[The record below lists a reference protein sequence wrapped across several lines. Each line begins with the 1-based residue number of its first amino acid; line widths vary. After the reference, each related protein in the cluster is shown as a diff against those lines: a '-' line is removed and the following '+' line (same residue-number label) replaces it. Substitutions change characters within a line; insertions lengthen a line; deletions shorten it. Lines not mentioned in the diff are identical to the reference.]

1 MRALLSILLLVLL
14 CPLLRAE
21 DAVLSPD
28 SAESAPVIICYDPP
42 FGYSYAANGESA
54 SAEHFREHLQ
64 TSSLIN
70 YINYISDDMLWE
82 SETSGGWANA
92 DRMLFSFRGNS
103 YEWNRFY
110 LNSFR
115 LDSRF
120 FSGSMLYVPDMQQT
134 NLRTDSE
141 RGAIFLED
149 CPRNDRLSVE
159 GNIGGIG
166 GISPGTRQIINIFHK
181 SAEERLWKPI
191 EVRNHQLWAG
201 ETSLTYGFPSASGRK
216 LYQRLYANFGSRRIA
231 CFNEGGVVTL
241 EEQIP
246 GVTYA
251 RYDAPYCKV
260 QLDGELPLGKK
271 VEPENLSLHYVL
283 DYQQRP
289 DLYSELGYGYFEV
302 ARYKGGSASVYIN
315 YDAPSDR
322 DILTTGLTYALHD
335 TYHPFRNFE
344 RNIVDQDGEGFD
356 PWNADGRLHELSWP
370 IRFVHRFA
378 DAPGL
383 MLLLD
388 SYNSLLH
395 FSQAADSW
403 GHNLYVQYE
412 NMPREDWYRYDF
424 TGRDFSAAMLEN
436 TLSIHYDKSFTRW
449 FALRAN
455 AGIACD
461 GIVLRDKHLLMPSAE
476 AELALNFH
484 RKRWFD
490 ASLILGH
497 YRTKYTWN
505 QLRLLSSDYQNGVLS
520 GPYAPYPYYGGEYL
534 SVRKGM
540 QQPQYAVLDLPIEF
554 TVDQKG
560 GKTHTFSILS
570 TARLYYH
577 NWTITPG
584 TFGTFETPETPYLL
598 TYQEPV
604 AGAGI
609 FALPLYLSN
618 TLKYTYQGPKV
629 FFSLSWQ
636 SYQMSGL
643 TTLGNGP
650 ENNSISTLQYSMLYP
665 TLGENLK
672 NPESPVRAL
681 GRLDQDK
688 AFIFRIQ
695 LGANITKNIQYML
708 NFHFQD
714 GTPICNYV
722 TDGGRLYAR
731 NTKGINPSDGHFGM
745 RKDAYFNFDMK
756 LSYRGNI
763 NMRNQQLDAPGA
775 LPFSVELLCYNIYD
789 FGTTWYEYSFD
800 QYMEHGRRTLA
811 EVIPRGLTLKL
822 SVGLTK
828 NR

>member
-1 MRALLSILLLVLL
+1 MRSSATLILLLLF
-14 CPLLRAE
+14 CSLLRAE
-21 DAVLSPD
+21 GVAYAD
-28 SAESAPVIICYDPP
+28 STELKGTVACPKT
-42 FGYSYAANGESA
+42 GENA
-54 SAEHFREHLQ
+54 SAAHFREHLQ

-92 DRMLFSFRGNS
+92 DRMLFSIRGNS

-110 LNSFR
+110 LNGFR

-120 FSGSMLYVPDMQQT
+120 HSGSMLYVPDMQQT
-134 NLRTDSE
+134 SLSTDVE
-141 RGAIFLED
+141 RGVLHLSNDGASDHFLFN
-149 CPRNDRLSVE
+149 RASIE
-159 GNIGGIG
+159 GNIGGVG

-191 EVRNHQLWAG
+191 ELRNHQLWAG
-201 ETSLTYGFPSASGRK
+201 EMSVAYELPDPSHTHT

-231 CFNEGGVVTL
+231 CFNEGGVISL
-241 EEQIP
+241 EEHTP
-246 GVTYA
+246 GITYA
-251 RYDAPYCKV
+251 RYDAPYFKV
-260 QLDGELPLGKK
+260 QMEGELPLGKR
-271 VEPENLSLHYVL
+271 VQPFRLYYLF
-283 DYQQRP
+283 DMQQRP
-289 DLYSELGYGYFEV
+289 DLYSELGYNLQEV
-302 ARYKGGSASVYIN
+302 VDYKGYSASLY
-315 YDAPSDR
+315 
-322 DILTTGLTYALHD
+322 LKKGKTFTTGLTYALHD
-335 TYHPFRNFE
+335 AGHAYRNFE

-356 PWNADGRLHELSWP
+356 PWNADGRLHELSWAVNYRY
-370 IRFVHRFA
+370 RFLIHPYVKQSLYLKL
-378 DAPGL
+378 DA
-383 MLLLD
+383 
-388 SYNSLLH
+388 YNTLLH

-403 GHNLYVQYE
+403 GHNLFVKYE

-424 TGRDFSAAMLEN
+424 SGRDFSAGMLEN
-436 TLSIHYDKSFTRW
+436 TLSLEYSRYVTNWFT
-449 FALRAN
+449 LRAN

-461 GIVLRDKHLLMPSAE
+461 GILLRDKQLLVPSAE
-476 AELALNFH
+476 AELALAFRRLN
-484 RKRWFD
+484 WFE
-490 ASLILGH
+490 ASLIFGH

-534 SVRKGM
+534 SVRKGI
-540 QQPQYAVLDLPIEF
+540 QQPQYAVVDLPIEF
-554 TVDQKG
+554 TVNQKG
-560 GKTHTFSILS
+560 GKTHKFSILS

-577 NWTITPG
+577 NWTIARNGAALEAPTA
-584 TFGTFETPETPYLL
+584 EAPYLL
-598 TYQEPV
+598 TYQAPV
-604 AGAGI
+604 EGAGM

-643 TTLGNGP
+643 TTLGNGA

-695 LGANITKNIQYML
+695 LGANITKNVQYML

-745 RKDAYFNFDMK
+745 RKDAYFNIDMK
-756 LSYRGNI
+756 LAYRGNI

-822 SVGLTK
+822 SIGLSK
-828 NR
+828 RP

>member
-1 MRALLSILLLVLL
+1 MRAEETVL
-14 CPLLRAE
+14 PG
-21 DAVLSPD
+21 D
-28 SAESAPVIICYDPP
+28 SAGTAPVIACYAPP
-42 FGYSYAANGESA
+42 FSYSFAANGEGA
-54 SAEHFREHLQ
+54 SAGHFREHLQ

-110 LNSFR
+110 LNGFR
-115 LDSRF
+115 LDSHF

-134 NLRTDSE
+134 NLQTDSE
-141 RGAIFLED
+141 RGALYLED
-149 CPRNDRLSVE
+149 FGKNDRFSVE

-201 ETSLTYGFPSASGRK
+201 ETSLTYGIPSSFGRK
-216 LYQRLYANFGSRRIA
+216 YYQRLYANFGSRRIVR
-231 CFNEGGVVTL
+231 FNEGGVISSKDP
-241 EEQIP
+241 EP
-246 GVTYA
+246 GF
-251 RYDAPYCKV
+251 YDAPYCKV
-260 QLDGELPLGKK
+260 QLDGKLPLGKK
-271 VEPENLSLHYVL
+271 VNPDRLSLHYVL

-289 DLYSELGYGYFEV
+289 DLYSEFGYGSSEV
-302 ARYKGGSASVYIN
+302 ADYKGFSASAYVN
-315 YDAPSDR
+315 YEALSDR
-322 DILTTGLTYALHD
+322 DVLTTGFTYALHD
-335 TYHPFRNFE
+335 VCRTDRNYE

-356 PWNADGRLHELSWP
+356 PWFADGRLHELSLP
-370 IRFVHRFA
+370 VRFVHRFA
-378 DAPGL
+378 DVAGL
-383 MLLLD
+383 KVLLD
-388 SYNSLLH
+388 SYNSFLH

-424 TGRDFSAAMLEN
+424 SGRDFSAGMLEN

-449 FALRAN
+449 FALRVN

-476 AELALNFH
+476 AELALKFH

-520 GPYAPYPYYGGEYL
+520 GSYAPYPYYGGEYL
-534 SVRKGM
+534 AIRKGI
-540 QQPQYAVLDLPIEF
+540 QQPKYAVVDLPIEF

-560 GKTHTFSILS
+560 GKSHKFSILS

-577 NWTITPG
+577 NWTIAHNPSYQLHDEG
-584 TFGTFETPETPYLL
+584 SLPYVL

-604 AGAGI
+604 VGAGM

-695 LGANITKNIQYML
+695 LGANITKNLQYML

-745 RKDAYFNFDMK
+745 RKDAYFNMDMK

-763 NMRNQQLDAPGA
+763 NMRNQQPDAPGA
-775 LPFSVELLCYNIYD
+775 LPFAVELLCYNIYD

-822 SVGLTK
+822 SVGLSK

>member
-1 MRALLSILLLVLL
+1 M
-14 CPLLRAE
+14 RAE
-21 DAVLSPD
+21 DVVLSAD
-28 SAESAPVIICYDPP
+28 SANRESVVVWYDPP
-42 FGYSYAANGESA
+42 FGYSYAMNGEAVSA
-54 SAEHFREHLQ
+54 LDFREHLQ

-92 DRMLFSFRGNS
+92 DRMLFSIRGNS

-110 LNSFR
+110 LNGFR

-120 FSGSMLYVPDMQQT
+120 LSGSMLYVPDMQQT
-134 NLRTDSE
+134 TIRTDAE
-141 RGAIFLED
+141 RGAIHLED
-149 CPRNDRLSVE
+149 SWKIDRFSVE

-191 EVRNHQLWAG
+191 EMRNHQLWAG
-201 ETSLTYGFPSASGRK
+201 ETSLTYGIPSASGSK
-216 LYQRLYANFGSRRIA
+216 LYQRLYANFGNRRIVR
-231 CFNEGGVVTL
+231 FNEGGVIAAADP
-241 EEQIP
+241 EP
-246 GVTYA
+246 NF
-251 RYDAPYCKV
+251 YDAPYYKL

-271 VEPENLSLHYVL
+271 VNPDNLTLHYVL

-289 DLYSELGYGYFEV
+289 DLYSELGYGFPEV
-302 ARYKGGSASVYIN
+302 ANYKGGSASAYIN
-315 YDAPSDR
+315 YDSPSGR

-335 TYHPFRNFE
+335 ACRLDRNYE

-356 PWNADGRLHELSWP
+356 PWFADGRLNELSWAL
-370 IRFVHRFA
+370 RFVHSFA
-378 DAPGL
+378 DVPNL
-383 MLLLD
+383 KVLLD
-388 SYNSLLH
+388 SYNSFLH

-403 GHNLYVQYE
+403 EHNLYVQYE

-424 TGRDFSAAMLEN
+424 SGHDFSAAMLEN
-436 TLSIHYDKSFTRW
+436 TLSLMYDKDITRW
-449 FALRAN
+449 LRLRAS

-461 GIVLRDKHLLMPSAE
+461 GIILRDKQLLVPSAE

-490 ASLILGH
+490 ASIILGH

-505 QLRLLSSDYQNGVLS
+505 QLRLLSSDYQNGTLS
-520 GPYAPYPYYGGEYL
+520 GQYAPYPYYGGEYL
-534 SVRKGM
+534 SVRKGI
-540 QQPQYAVLDLPIEF
+540 QQPQYALVDLPIEF
-554 TVDQKG
+554 TVHQKG
-560 GKTHTFSILS
+560 NKKHKFSILS

-577 NWTITPG
+577 NWQITHNPDYTG
-584 TFGTFETPETPYLL
+584 EIGEKPYLL
-598 TYQEPV
+598 TYQQPV
-604 AGAGI
+604 EGAGM

-643 TTLGNGP
+643 TTLGNGA
-650 ENNSISTLQYSMLYP
+650 ENNSISTLSYSMLYP

-688 AFIFRIQ
+688 AFICRVQ
-695 LGANITKNIQYML
+695 LGANITQNVQYML

-722 TDGGRLYAR
+722 TDNGRLYAR

-745 RKDAYFNFDMK
+745 RKDAFFNFDMK

-763 NMRNQQLDAPGA
+763 NMRNQQLDARGA

-822 SVGLTK
+822 SIGLSK

>member
-1 MRALLSILLLVLL
+1 MRRYSVIISLVFLL
-14 CPLLRAE
+14 CPFLWAE
-21 DAVLSPD
+21 EKKSCEDSIRLIRDVLPAAVPQT
-28 SAESAPVIICYDPP
+28 
-42 FGYSYAANGESA
+42 GEYA
-54 SAEHFREHLQ
+54 SAAHFRERYQ
-64 TSSLIN
+64 TGSLIN

-92 DRMLFSFRGNS
+92 DRMLFSIRGNS

-110 LNSFR
+110 LNGFR

-120 FSGSMLYVPDMQQT
+120 HSGSMLYVPDMQQT
-134 NLRTDSE
+134 SLRTDVE
-141 RGAIFLED
+141 RGIIYLDDEDEALEHVNHD
-149 CPRNDRLSVE
+149 HFSAT

-201 ETSLTYGFPSASGRK
+201 ELSASYGIPYCNGK
-216 LYQRLYANFGSRRIA
+216 LQQRLYANFGTRRIVR
-231 CFNEGGVVTL
+231 FNEGGVISSADP
-241 EEQIP
+241 EP
-246 GVTYA
+246 GF
-251 RYDAPYCKV
+251 YDAPYYKV
-260 QLDGELPLGKK
+260 QLDGQLPLGNSVMGKK
-271 VEPENLSLHYVL
+271 LSLHYVL
-283 DYQQRP
+283 DMQKRS
-289 DLYSELGYGYFEV
+289 DLYSEFGYGSSEV
-302 ARYKGGSASVYIN
+302 ADYKGYSASLFLKSEKN
-315 YDAPSDR
+315 N
-322 DILTTGLTYALHD
+322 LTTGLTYALHD
-335 TYHPFRNFE
+335 ICRQDRNYE

-356 PWNADGRLHELSWP
+356 PWYADGRLHEISWP
-370 IRFVHRFA
+370 VRYLHFFSLFDERLV
-378 DAPGL
+378 L
-383 MLLLD
+383 SLD

-412 NMPREDWYRYDF
+412 DQGREDWYRYDF
-424 TGRDFSAAMLEN
+424 TGHDFTAGMLEN
-436 TLSIHYDKSFTRW
+436 TLTLRYEYDLCRW
-449 FALRAN
+449 SRFRADASAAL
-455 AGIACD
+455 D
-461 GIVLRDKHLLMPSAE
+461 GILLRDKALMMPTWE
-476 AELALNFH
+476 AEMAFDFH
-484 RKRWFD
+484 CKQWFD
-490 ASLILGH
+490 ASIILGN

-505 QLRLLSSDYQNGVLS
+505 QLRLLSSDYQNGTLS
-520 GPYAPYPYYGGEYL
+520 GQYAPYPYYGGEYL
-534 SVRKGM
+534 SVRKGI
-540 QQPQYAVLDLPIEF
+540 QQPQYALVDLPIEF
-554 TVDQKG
+554 TVHQKG
-560 GKTHTFSILS
+560 NKKHKFSILS

-577 NWTITPG
+577 NWQITHNPDYTG
-584 TFGTFETPETPYLL
+584 EIGEKPYLL
-598 TYQEPV
+598 TYQQPV
-604 AGAGI
+604 EGAGM

-643 TTLGNGP
+643 TTLGNGA
-650 ENNSISTLQYSMLYP
+650 ENNSISTLSYSMLYP

-688 AFIFRIQ
+688 AFICRVQ
-695 LGANITKNIQYML
+695 LGANITQNVQYML

-722 TDGGRLYAR
+722 TDNGRLYAR

-745 RKDAYFNFDMK
+745 RKDAFFNFDMK

-763 NMRNQQLDAPGA
+763 NMRNQQLDARGA

-822 SVGLTK
+822 SIGLSK